1 MIGDFSLIDWH
12 NIVLAKKNVRSKNNV
27 LVGKVID
34 NYKDDILVINNLG
47 DINKYKIPKGKI
59 KEYNGSEV
67 LLNINSDELKKFEIY
82 EKDLASVDSTIM
94 EFFVKGLSY
103 VTGSVKIRIDKNLSL
118 VFDSSDNKINLN
130 IIDPSF
136 FDFSIGNIAKN
147 KLTRFLYL
155 LKDTKVFAHNLAENN
170 LTLSVL
176 NKNENVF
183 TLGKNAHP
191 SLSKLITRS
200 NDIQIDSLKKSIK
213 LASDINKDE

>member
-1 MIGDFSLIDWH
+1 
-12 NIVLAKKNVRSKNNV
+12 
-27 LVGKVID
+27 
-34 NYKDDILVINNLG
+34 
-47 DINKYKIPKGKI
+47 
-59 KEYNGSEV
+59 
-67 LLNINSDELKKFEIY
+67 
-82 EKDLASVDSTIM
+82 
-94 EFFVKGLSY
+94 
-103 VTGSVKIRIDKNLSL
+103 
-118 VFDSSDNKINLN
+118 SSDNKINLN

-147 KLTRFLYL
+147 RLTRFLYL

-170 LTLSVL
+170 LTLSIL